1 MSSLVMCTFPVVGLV
16 GRRTMTLIRPQRF
29 PPRRHDAAMLVLCF
43 SGHFSNRVIGGVDD
57 DEEDAHNDGP
67 VRSSSS
73 RMTSCRRAALTSS
86 SSRAAADLDPDD
98 VYRDVRGA
106 MLMWRPRT
114 RNDVPPATRCAA
126 DDAWISPNVPVI
138 STLPPATAAARW
150 YARQAAVHRQFTAA
164 DAPQVAIRLAA
175 RQAKG
180 AINARRRLACPEGES
195 QQRGSAEA
203 QEITCVTSEP
213 RIFAVAHKST
223 SLARTDEDRLD
234 GFMRV
239 ALSLLDSETASDA
252 TKKEQASTSPSLH
265 PVAADV
271 VVSDRSTSSTM
282 ANPLPVFTVAAAR
295 LTSSPSSDSSVGS
308 TELSPVASSE
318 PLRLT
323 SVTDDAFTKQ
333 QQCPDVALEWIARWE
348 PPHTARLIETHGTS
362 GGAQPLSFHV
372 RSLEEALLP
381 KRDDD
386 AGDQQATAV
395 VGRHPNWVWSWST
408 PCGLSS
414 DGRYPNDNRS
424 WLCDSVLAVAR
435 VIMLPPT
442 TTIDQPASTAEV
454 TKTAPA
460 AVALQ
465 AAANTLTLL
474 VELSHSF
481 LLDNVAEN
489 CLRDEGAG
497 EGMANDSTNHADRHG
512 SGASGD
518 YHHVAHRMNRLRARD
533 VAAAAAALSTW
544 LQAAMTAATVAS
556 SLNAPH
562 HLEAISI
569 DANGAAEVDRRHCLT
584 RVHTVASSLV
594 ASMTTTTTT
603 TTNTTTQGA
612 SSASSLAPEQP
623 EARWRQA
630 LSWLVSGTQERDDD
644 LGDVK
649 ADTRAVTAYV
659 SFLRSL
665 TTSDRDAF
673 CRELVAASS
682 SSASSRGTS
691 PTESPPSGKNKS
703 EEDSIPQSVV
713 VRLALEALGRA
724 NCWSSV
730 LKCHM
735 CLVESASGDPR
746 RDNASF
752 LLESYRYWFSLVRD
766 EVRGS
771 SSGGRDLHRRR
782 AGQHDGSE
790 AGIPVEPLWATALS
804 LMPPVV
810 ARDLHEDAVA
820 TIMAVA
826 AAAASPK
833 DKEEM
838 GNGAPPM
845 GAPPSHQLRAFAH
858 TWRASLWCLDR
869 ARRQQSRAGRG
880 MVATHGSVSIAQL
893 TACLRSFDAE
903 AAEDATADVMV
914 TMQAPP
920 SPGANEKGI
929 PERSAAASNHNL
941 AAPPR
946 IHLLLSAS
954 CRALRRQRPG
964 HFIDSVMRSDDAM
977 DDETVST
984 APASMVAARERV
996 AQFAL
1001 DAILRGET
1009 FVDHSDD
1016 VANESPRHPSRLSEG
1031 RRALLLDAVDYYVRQ
1046 QRQRSGGGSSSSSHS
1061 AVTVAV
1067 GVEPPWLA
1075 ALHVVQ
1081 SVLVRRGLRPHRTTI
1096 WNLMQF
1102 SELSHAA
1109 IMGVSRSFSPS
1120 NGGFHLPTQ
1129 PPSPLLSPQVG
1140 RPMLLDSRD
1149 DSRDIQESS
1158 SQAAVPHFA
1167 SQPATA
1173 QRRPET
1179 EKTRD
1184 LAPSAAVVS
1193 ATPWTAPFDENLDH
1207 LHEAARADHW
1217 SLACRLLCAT
1227 LRSHDGSPAREAMT
1241 TQRTDS
1247 KQRHAIKPPHWLPSA
1262 ILVSLRVS
1270 AKSSQWHAV
1279 MSLYVLAG
1287 QRGVFLPTSA
1297 TLKTLH
1303 TLAGHGKWE
1312 LSVAILGN
1320 LLSDLQFQ
1328 RDRETGDVDAS
1339 CRGDAGER
1347 RQPPTSAPSSLSSNR
1362 RGGSRQHRLGVSPDD
1377 LDAALVW
1384 TCKAMRVASAW
1395 RQVLELY
1402 NWAREFRLAEAAAA
1416 ATVGHRPMSPLV
1428 RGPPPRVPE
1437 CSVPVA
1443 HLPFSAACEVLHAC
1457 ANAGFTLYDMQ
1468 MWLRGQHSVLR
1479 LPDDHGAACGK
1490 GDRSGDHRHVPD
1502 SSLKFASPWSV
1513 VWSMRREETSSRTT
1527 EHEALAD
1534 KISSVQREASAGA
1547 VNVLAGSSSAAS
1559 AVVFFSMYDH
1569 LSRSSSMVPPH
1580 GSEAEARELP
1590 FADSPP
1596 IPSSSSSS
1604 WLGQTAWMQAISLY
1618 SCLLVSHRSISP
1630 VPDRTVHAER
1640 PPSTSCHPAALVVK
1654 GLVAGQ
1660 QQPHQPSHYRQ
1671 CVTALLRTLL
1681 NRDQWQLALR
1691 VWSVERLLGR
1701 APQTLSRH
1709 SLHALLTVAAERRL
1723 GWRYALAIMAVS
1735 DASQVD
1741 KLVVDRYVEAM
1752 CLDGRWEQA
1761 LTYVAVVWRSSLSDH
1776 SLSRVLLCPET
1787 PNHIALVAAS
1797 RMSYDDARRS
1807 VSSWTTTTLSA
1818 GKRTS
1823 ASGAVFPVSARH
1835 VLGKAVLQRTVQLLH
1850 DAGKWSAAIRV
1861 ASRLV
1866 MSMGAEEWQPPIAE
1880 GNEPASAHRAAE
1892 CLGVKNATSSSS
1904 SAEAQRLAVAT
1915 TEGRR
1920 SALRHWATP
1929 ALQMRLAMCVRLCGS
1944 DPSEIRSD
1952 ASSLWMW
1959 RREALVILDE
1969 LTSSRPASLS
1979 GIVAL
1984 VAADAL
1990 ELCAGNASAA
2000 AQLRE
2005 YATATGAEALNP

>member
-1 MSSLVMCTFPVVGLV
+1 MSSLVVRTFPVVGLV
-16 GRRTMTLIRPQRF
+16 GRRTMTRIRPQRF
-29 PPRRHDAAMLVLCF
+29 PPRRHDAAMLALCF
-43 SGHFSNRVIGGVDD
+43 SGHFSNRVIGGIDD
-57 DEEDAHNDGP
+57 DEDDAHNDGP
-67 VRSSSS
+67 MRSSSS

-114 RNDVPPATRCAA
+114 RNDVPPATSCAA
-126 DDAWISPNVPVI
+126 DDAWISPNVTLV
-138 STLPPATAAARW
+138 STPPAATAAARW

-223 SLARTDEDRLD
+223 SLATTDEDRLD

-348 PPHTARLIETHGTS
+348 PPQTARLIETHGTS

-481 LLDNVAEN
+481 LLDNMPEKR
-489 CLRDEGAG
+489 LRDEG
-497 EGMANDSTNHADRHG
+497 EEMANDTTTHAGRHG

-544 LQAAMTAATVAS
+544 LQAAMTATTVAS

-569 DANGAAEVDRRHCLT
+569 DANGADEVDRRHCLT

-594 ASMTTTTTT
+594 VSMTTTT
-603 TTNTTTQGA
+603 TTNTTTTNTTPTTTNTTTTQGA
-612 SSASSLAPEQP
+612 SSASFIAPEQP
-623 EARWRQA
+623 EAQWRQA

-649 ADTRAVTAYV
+649 ANTHAVTAYV

-673 CRELVAASS
+673 CRELVVASS
-682 SSASSRGTS
+682 SSSALSRGTS
-691 PTESPPSGKNKS
+691 PTESPPSGKNKP
-703 EEDSIPQSVV
+703 EEGSIPQSVV

-771 SSGGRDLHRRR
+771 SPEGRDLHRRR

-826 AAAASPK
+826 AAAATTSSPK

-838 GNGAPPM
+838 GNGAPAM

-1009 FVDHSDD
+1009 VDHSDD
-1016 VANESPRHPSRLSEG
+1016 VANESPHHPSRLSEG
-1031 RRALLLDAVDYYVRQ
+1031 RPAELLDAVDYNVRQ
-1046 QRQRSGGGSSSSSHS
+1046 QRQRSGG
-1061 AVTVAV
+1061 V
-1067 GVEPPWLA
+1067 G
-1075 ALHVVQ
+1075 
-1081 SVLVRRGLRPHRTTI
+1081 
-1096 WNLMQF
+1096 
-1102 SELSHAA
+1102 
-1109 IMGVSRSFSPS
+1109 
-1120 NGGFHLPTQ
+1120 
-1129 PPSPLLSPQVG
+1129 
-1140 RPMLLDSRD
+1140 
-1149 DSRDIQESS
+1149 
-1158 SQAAVPHFA
+1158 
-1167 SQPATA
+1167 
-1173 QRRPET
+1173 
-1179 EKTRD
+1179 
-1184 LAPSAAVVS
+1184 
-1193 ATPWTAPFDENLDH
+1193 
-1207 LHEAARADHW
+1207 
-1217 SLACRLLCAT
+1217 
-1227 LRSHDGSPAREAMT
+1227 
-1241 TQRTDS
+1241 
-1247 KQRHAIKPPHWLPSA
+1247 
-1262 ILVSLRVS
+1262 
-1270 AKSSQWHAV
+1270 
-1279 MSLYVLAG
+1279 
-1287 QRGVFLPTSA
+1287 
-1297 TLKTLH
+1297 
-1303 TLAGHGKWE
+1303 
-1312 LSVAILGN
+1312 
-1320 LLSDLQFQ
+1320 
-1328 RDRETGDVDAS
+1328 
-1339 CRGDAGER
+1339 
-1347 RQPPTSAPSSLSSNR
+1347 
-1362 RGGSRQHRLGVSPDD
+1362 GGS
-1377 LDAALVW
+1377 
-1384 TCKAMRVASAW
+1384 
-1395 RQVLELY
+1395 
-1402 NWAREFRLAEAAAA
+1402 
-1416 ATVGHRPMSPLV
+1416 
-1428 RGPPPRVPE
+1428 
-1437 CSVPVA
+1437 
-1443 HLPFSAACEVLHAC
+1443 
-1457 ANAGFTLYDMQ
+1457 
-1468 MWLRGQHSVLR
+1468 
-1479 LPDDHGAACGK
+1479 
-1490 GDRSGDHRHVPD
+1490 
-1502 SSLKFASPWSV
+1502 
-1513 VWSMRREETSSRTT
+1513 
-1527 EHEALAD
+1527 
-1534 KISSVQREASAGA
+1534 
-1547 VNVLAGSSSAAS
+1547 
-1559 AVVFFSMYDH
+1559 
-1569 LSRSSSMVPPH
+1569 
-1580 GSEAEARELP
+1580 
-1590 FADSPP
+1590 
-1596 IPSSSSSS
+1596 
-1604 WLGQTAWMQAISLY
+1604 
-1618 SCLLVSHRSISP
+1618 
-1630 VPDRTVHAER
+1630 
-1640 PPSTSCHPAALVVK
+1640 
-1654 GLVAGQ
+1654 
-1660 QQPHQPSHYRQ
+1660 
-1671 CVTALLRTLL
+1671 
-1681 NRDQWQLALR
+1681 
-1691 VWSVERLLGR
+1691 
-1701 APQTLSRH
+1701 
-1709 SLHALLTVAAERRL
+1709 
-1723 GWRYALAIMAVS
+1723 
-1735 DASQVD
+1735 
-1741 KLVVDRYVEAM
+1741 
-1752 CLDGRWEQA
+1752 
-1761 LTYVAVVWRSSLSDH
+1761 
-1776 SLSRVLLCPET
+1776 
-1787 PNHIALVAAS
+1787 
-1797 RMSYDDARRS
+1797 
-1807 VSSWTTTTLSA
+1807 
-1818 GKRTS
+1818 
-1823 ASGAVFPVSARH
+1823 
-1835 VLGKAVLQRTVQLLH
+1835 
-1850 DAGKWSAAIRV
+1850 
-1861 ASRLV
+1861 
-1866 MSMGAEEWQPPIAE
+1866 
-1880 GNEPASAHRAAE
+1880 
-1892 CLGVKNATSSSS
+1892 
-1904 SAEAQRLAVAT
+1904 
-1915 TEGRR
+1915 
-1920 SALRHWATP
+1920 
-1929 ALQMRLAMCVRLCGS
+1929 
-1944 DPSEIRSD
+1944 
-1952 ASSLWMW
+1952 
-1959 RREALVILDE
+1959 
-1969 LTSSRPASLS
+1969 
-1979 GIVAL
+1979 
-1984 VAADAL
+1984 
-1990 ELCAGNASAA
+1990 
-2000 AQLRE
+2000 
-2005 YATATGAEALNP
+2005 